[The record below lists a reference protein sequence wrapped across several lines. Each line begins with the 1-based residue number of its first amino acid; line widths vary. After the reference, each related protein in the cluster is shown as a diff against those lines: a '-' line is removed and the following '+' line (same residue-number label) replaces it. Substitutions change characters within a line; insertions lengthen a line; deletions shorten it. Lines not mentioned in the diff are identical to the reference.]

1 MNQSPSPNTLI
12 SIGAA
17 TVGLGILV
25 CLLANLFFGLAVIGI
40 GIYTASLGLRRFA
53 STLPRCTNCGCILG
67 LNDAYCPLC
76 GAQSP
81 ARPPQ

>member
-1 MNQSPSPNTLI
+1 MNQSPQPKSLI
-12 SIGAA
+12 SIGLA

-40 GIYTASLGLRRFA
+40 GIYTGSFGLRRFA
-53 STLPRCTNCGCILG
+53 ATLSHCTDCNCILG

-81 ARPPQ
+81 ARPP